1 MRHALVLAAK
11 ALVALVFA
19 LIAIR
24 VLAGEFGAL
33 SFDEVSASLGRIG
46 WGAAGLMLLATF
58 TAYAAVATYDA
69 FALRY
74 GNVSLS
80 LDRSAVSSTSSYA
93 ISNMLGFPVFTGN
106 AVRFWL
112 FESWGLGARET
123 ALAAIVTTIACN
135 HALAIIGGFS
145 LVLDPALIGMIGLDV
160 AWGRPLGFV
169 LLVVAV
175 LLVFVAIYGPREIRI
190 WQLHA
195 SRPGP
200 ILLVQLAVC
209 AVDYAATA
217 TVLYIPIGHLFGMD
231 LLSFIALFSVAKT
244 IGIFSNVP
252 GGLGVFEA
260 IIASAV
266 TDVSVADLAAALI
279 AYRVIF
285 YIAPFGIAG
294 GALAVHGLRV
304 ASRRNGQRQPLTPS
318 DEKAGR

>member
-1 MRHALVLAAK
+1 MRHALVNAAK
-11 ALVALVFA
+11 ILIALVFVW
-19 LIAIR
+19 IAIN
-24 VLAGEFGAL
+24 VLIGEFGAL
-33 SFDEVSASLGRIG
+33 SYDEVMASLGGIG
-46 WGAAGLMLLATF
+46 WGAAALMLLATLI
-58 TAYAAVATYDA
+58 AYAAVSTYDA

-74 GNVSLS
+74 AGISLP
-80 LDRSAVSSTSSYA
+80 LRRSMVSSTSSYA
-93 ISNMLGFPVFTGN
+93 ISNLLGFPVFTGN
-106 AVRFWL
+106 AVRYWL
-112 FESWGLGARET
+112 FESWGLGAKET
-123 ALAAIVTTIACN
+123 ALAAIITTIACN
-135 HALAIIGGFS
+135 HALAIIGGLS
-145 LVLDPALIGMIGLDV
+145 LILDPVLIEVAGLDAAWGLPIGLVLLAISAALILF
-160 AWGRPLGFV
+160 ALFSQ
-169 LLVVAV
+169 
-175 LLVFVAIYGPREIRI
+175 REIRI
-190 WQLHA
+190 WQLHVNP
-195 SRPGP
+195 PGP
-200 ILLVQLAVC
+200 TLLVQLVVC

-285 YIAPFGIAG
+285 YLVPFGIAA